1 MAMVITTQQPPT
13 ANTVAAHQQKRQR
26 PHGVPRRGRAA
37 LVHVGNVH
45 QLLRLLVP
53 LKRGTVAPPPPV
65 GTLQHSRLGE
75 RPHRQQQV
83 AEAHEGAGLLKQGD
97 HASEAD
103 GDAQHELVRRVG
115 QRTVQRVD
123 GAGEKVLPVQQHHAS
138 SVANIMASA
147 ILRVLRA

>member
-1 MAMVITTQQPPT
+1 MLPGDAVPVGDLPHGERHRQSIEVLVHEHHRGHDPRQ
-13 ANTVAAHQQKRQR
+13 HQR
-26 PHGVPRRGRAA
+26 PLGPSGR
-37 LVHVGNVH
+37 L
-45 QLLRLLVP
+45 
-53 LKRGTVAPPPPV
+53 
-65 GTLQHSRLGE
+65 
-75 RPHRQQQV
+75 QQQV

-147 ILRVLRA
+147 ILRISAMVRSPYLESYP